1 MTDLID
7 TIEMY
12 LRTIIDLEEEGIV
25 PMRARISERLGHSGP
40 TVSQTVSRMERDG
53 LVTLDDER
61 HLQLTEV
68 GRDKAVSVLRKHR
81 LAECLLVNVLA
92 LDPDLVHDEACRWEH
107 VMSVDVERRIF
118 ETLGRPTH
126 SPFGGPIPGLEKL
139 GGETA
144 GTFLDGVQSLR
155 ATLNTDVVVDRLGE
169 PIQMDYDLFRLIVQS
184 GILPGTTVRAQH
196 VDNEIR
202 VTVDGSPVLNIDLD
216 VANHIYVK
224 PLNH

>member
-53 LVTLDDER
+53 LVRLDDER
-61 HLQLTEV
+61 HLQLTDL

-81 LAECLLVNVLA
+81 LAEVLLVNFLG

-144 GTFLDGVQSLR
+144 GTFLEGVQPLST
-155 ATLNTDVVVDRLGE
+155 TLGANVMVDRLGE
-169 PIQMDYDLFRLIVQS
+169 PIQMDHDLFRLVVQA
-184 GILPGTTVRAQH
+184 GILPGSTVHATAE
-196 VDNEIR
+196 NGEIR
-202 VTVDGSPVLNIDLD
+202 VLVDGVPALNIDTD

-224 PLNH
+224 PLNS